1 MADDFPSSKVF
12 YTEGNQKTKP
22 SHLQL
27 QNDGSSTRNCPSQSY
42 FGVELS
48 EDMNWD
54 PHISKVTSKAKKTLG
69 FLRRT

>member
-27 QNDGSSTRNCPSQSY
+27 QNDVIN
-42 FGVELS
+42 
-48 EDMNWD
+48 
-54 PHISKVTSKAKKTLG
+54 
-69 FLRRT
+69 